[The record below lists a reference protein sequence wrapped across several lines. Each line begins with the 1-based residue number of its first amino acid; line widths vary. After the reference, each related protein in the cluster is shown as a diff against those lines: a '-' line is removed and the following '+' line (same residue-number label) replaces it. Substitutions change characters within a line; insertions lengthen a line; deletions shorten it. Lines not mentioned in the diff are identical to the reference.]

1 MRAYVIALAFNLS
14 SRRLRQEDRTEF
26 EATEFQSKTLP
37 QIDKNKIW

>member
-1 MRAYVIALAFNLS
+1 MRAYVIALACNLS
-14 SRRLRQEDRTEF
+14 SCRLRQEDRAEF